1 MKLHLFLFYQ
11 YDKNFKMLSA
21 MSPSYSAVEE
31 GISKLSQEI
40 HASDEVNPMEND
52 LVEVIHK
59 YNIMYK
65 HIFKQVFFYFTYSTG
80 IHRYHQTILQITIYQ
95 VYRKLPLQYLFQLK

>member
-11 YDKNFKMLSA
+11 YDKNFKMLSG

-40 HASDEVNPMEND
+40 HACDEVNPMEND
-52 LVEVIHK
+52 LVEVIH
-59 YNIMYK
+59 
-65 HIFKQVFFYFTYSTG
+65 
-80 IHRYHQTILQITIYQ
+80 
-95 VYRKLPLQYLFQLK
+95 